1 MKDLKAQNMSHNN
14 EQHIQSL
21 SSGAELPADN
31 LKQFSDDESQSDY
44 DDFAR
49 CSGTP
54 SNNCSSPKNSEFLF
68 AQGSFQITCSHWP
81 AIQRTVRLQYFEN

>member
-1 MKDLKAQNMSHNN
+1 MSHNN

-54 SNNCSSPKNSEFLF
+54 SNNRSSPKKSEYLF
-68 AQGSFQITCSHWP
+68 AQGSFQITFSHWS
-81 AIQRTVRLQYFEN
+81 AIGRTVRLQYFEN